1 MLPTTVEVP
10 QLDFAVVDAAPLEH
24 AAAPTLRFAV
34 RIRSFGG
41 VRIRSILLDT
51 QIQIAAR
58 SRGYD
63 DASVERLFDL
73 FGAKDGWGSTLR
85 TVLWS
90 RATLVVP
97 GFEGVT
103 LANLDVPCSYD
114 LEVAA
119 NRYLDALS
127 DGDVPLEFL
136 FTGSVFYSG
145 RDGLLQTTR
154 LSWEQEAG
162 YGLPVAV
169 WKDTLERHFRGTA
182 WLRLPKD
189 AFDRLV
195 AYKSR
200 HGHLTWEQAVDALL
214 SKQGEPTWTP

>member
-1 MLPTTVEVP
+1 V
-10 QLDFAVVDAAPLEH
+10 
-24 AAAPTLRFAV
+24 
-34 RIRSFGG
+34 SFH
-41 VRIRSILLDT
+41 T
-51 QIQIAAR
+51 A
-58 SRGYD
+58 
-63 DASVERLFDL
+63 
-73 FGAKDGWGSTLR
+73 
-85 TVLWS
+85 
-90 RATLVVP
+90 
-97 GFEGVT
+97 
-103 LANLDVPCSYD
+103 
-114 LEVAA
+114 
-119 NRYLDALS
+119 
-127 DGDVPLEFL
+127 
-136 FTGSVFYSG
+136 TGSVFYSG